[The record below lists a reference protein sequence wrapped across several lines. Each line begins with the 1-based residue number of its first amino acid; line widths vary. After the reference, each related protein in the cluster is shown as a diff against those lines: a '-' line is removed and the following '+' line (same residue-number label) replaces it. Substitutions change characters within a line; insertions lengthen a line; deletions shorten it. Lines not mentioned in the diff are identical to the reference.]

1 MYNSLT
7 EDFNDFVS
15 KISLNSKE
23 EQDIISKHNGLTD
36 MIKREPPDGYKIVKT
51 RLSGSYAKHTVLN
64 EYDDEKLPDV
74 DVIIMIES
82 NDKSVDEINLDFL
95 DYFEKKK
102 GKVTSNIR
110 QQSNS
115 IGLIYSNISVD
126 MVIGVMEDEQLKI
139 TSNKQHDWLETN
151 CLKHID
157 YMIERNK
164 EYEGFSYYSLMKLV
178 KYLNKEI
185 LNNKLKSY
193 TLEQVVHHCAPKD
206 SVGLRL
212 YQAFAK
218 TLYNIACLS
227 SIKDIKD
234 CCDNSKKGYDD
245 KDEMYFSSFI
255 EEIKKYSKLADEAL
269 DGDRTK
275 WQEIFGERFPEQPK
289 ETVKN
294 EAKYDK
300 TQTPWCC

>member
-1 MYNSLT
+1 MV
-7 EDFNDFVS
+7 FV
-15 KISLNSKE
+15 
-23 EQDIISKHNGLTD
+23 
-36 MIKREPPDGYKIVKT
+36 
-51 RLSGSYAKHTVLN
+51 
-64 EYDDEKLPDV
+64 
-74 DVIIMIES
+74 
-82 NDKSVDEINLDFL
+82 
-95 DYFEKKK
+95 
-102 GKVTSNIR
+102 
-110 QQSNS
+110 
-115 IGLIYSNISVD
+115 
-126 MVIGVMEDEQLKI
+126 VMEDEQLKI

-164 EYEGFSYYSLMKLV
+164 KYEGFSYYSLMKLV

-193 TLEQVVHHCAPKD
+193 TLEQVVHHCAPSN

-218 TLYNIACLS
+218 TLYNITCLS
-227 SIKDIKD
+227 SIQDIKD
-234 CCDNSKKGYDD
+234 CCDNNKKGYDD
-245 KDEMYFSSFI
+245 KDEVCFSSFI

-289 ETVKN
+289 EIVKN